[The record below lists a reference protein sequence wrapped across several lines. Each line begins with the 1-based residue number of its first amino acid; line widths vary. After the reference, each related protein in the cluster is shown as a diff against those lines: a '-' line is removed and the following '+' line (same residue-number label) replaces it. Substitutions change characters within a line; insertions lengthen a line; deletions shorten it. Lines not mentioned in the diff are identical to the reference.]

1 MELYYDGMNIQ
12 KYANDTSITGFTTNC
27 TLFST
32 SPIKT
37 YADFYQKNREYF
49 TNKPVSFQIWEE
61 DRTKAI
67 QQIQDIYSIDP
78 SIFIKIPIINTNGV
92 YNTELIQFA
101 VKCNMS
107 MNITAIYTMEQINMA
122 YELLKDSSSP
132 QIISVFAG
140 PISDTG
146 IDPSPFVL
154 HAVDLFKNK
163 SNSKILWAGCREI
176 YTVTRARQLGCHII
190 TIPDGVIEKL
200 QLANTSLTQLSIDRV
215 KKFNSD
221 ATNSDIKIIN

>member
-1 MELYYDGMNIQ
+1 MELFYDGMNIQ
-12 KYANDTSITGFTTNC
+12 TYANNPSITGFTTNC

-32 SPIKT
+32 SPIKN
-37 YADFYQKNREYF
+37 YKSFYQVNSDAIGTKSL
-49 TNKPVSFQIWEE
+49 SFQIWEE
-61 DRTKAI
+61 DIDSAI
-67 QQIQDIYSIDP
+67 QQAKDIYSIDP
-78 SIFIKIPIINTNGV
+78 SIYIKIPIINTKGD
-92 YNTELIQFA
+92 YNTQLIQYA
-101 VKCNMS
+101 VKHS
-107 MNITAIYTMEQINMA
+107 MCVNITAIYTMEQIDMT
-122 YELLKDSSSP
+122 YELLKESLSP
-132 QIISVFAG
+132 HIISVFAG

-154 HAVDLFKNK
+154 HAVDLFKHK

-200 QLANTSLTQLSIDRV
+200 QLVNTSLTHLSIDRV

-221 ATNSDIKIIN
+221 ATRTNISIL